1 MKELLN
7 ELKEELLNNSTDY
20 TLLDLFNDEDKQAK
34 YVKNASGKLKQ
45 VNPTYKKSIEILIKE
60 IKGNFKEYVEFNWD
74 KIEEKYKEII

>member
-7 ELKEELLNNSTDY
+7 ELKEELLNNPNDY

-34 YVKNASGKLKQ
+34 YVKNANGKLKQ
-45 VNPTYKKSIEILIKE
+45 VNPTYEKSIALLVKE
-60 IKGNFKEYVEFNWD
+60 IKGNLKEYIEFDWN